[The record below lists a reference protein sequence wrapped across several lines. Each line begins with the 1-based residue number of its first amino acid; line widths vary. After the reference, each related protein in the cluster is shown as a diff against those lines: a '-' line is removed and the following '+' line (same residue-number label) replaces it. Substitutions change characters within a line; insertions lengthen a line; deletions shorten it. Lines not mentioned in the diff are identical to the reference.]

1 MTLPSQ
7 TQEEP
12 IVVPPELAEV
22 CLNAF
27 FQATPLLVYFKDREG
42 RFIAVTRS
50 KAARH
55 GLEPAGMIGRTDSD
69 FFTEDHVQWA
79 RVDEESVMETGQ
91 PIIGKLETVGWLDG
105 SRTWSQSTRL
115 ALRSAEGEIIGSIG
129 ITYDVTEQQ
138 KLALDL
144 EKTRRDLMDAS
155 RLAGMAEVATGVLH
169 NVGNV
174 LTSLNV
180 SASVIATALR
190 YSKADSLG
198 KLAELLKQHEADIG
212 AFVSEDPKGRRV
224 PEFIESLASHM
235 REQRERLLNE
245 ITGLQQNIDHIKE
258 IITMQQS
265 YATTMGVVEAL
276 DPVALTEDSLRMNA
290 GALIRHSVSVLR
302 EFHPTPKI
310 RAEKAKVLQILVNL
324 IRNAKYALDDG
335 GAADKIMT
343 VRVRPGEPG
352 RVSITVADNG
362 IGISPENMPRI
373 FQHGF
378 TTRTTGHGFG
388 LHSARRAAAEMEG
401 TLTVHSAGLGAGA
414 SFTLDLPADSGDSPS
429 PQREEPGK

>member
-1 MTLPSQ
+1 MNPDAN
-7 TQEEP
+7 EEP
-12 IVVPPELAEV
+12 LSIPPELAEV
-22 CLNAF
+22 CFNAF
-27 FQATPLLVYFKDREG
+27 VESTPLLVYFKDREG
-42 RFIAVTRS
+42 RFIALTRA

-55 GLEPAGMIGRTDSD
+55 DREPDAMVGRSDAD
-69 FFTEDHVQWA
+69 FFSAEHVQWA
-79 RVDEESVMETGQ
+79 RVDEESVMATGE
-91 PIIGKLETVGWLDG
+91 PTLSRIEKVEWLDG
-105 SRTWSQSTRL
+105 AVSWSQTTRL
-115 ALRSAEGEIIGSIG
+115 PLRDDKGDTFGTIG
-129 ITYDVTEQQ
+129 ITYDITEQQ
-138 KLALDL
+138 RLALDL

-190 YSKADSLG
+190 YSKADSLA
-198 KLAELLKQHEADIG
+198 KLAALVGEHEADIG
-212 AFVSEDPKGRRV
+212 AFITQDPKGRRV
-224 PEFIESLASHM
+224 PEFIDSLSHHM
-235 REQRERLLNE
+235 LEQRDRLLNE

-276 DPVALTEDSLRMNA
+276 DPVALVEDSLRMNA

-302 EFHPTPKI
+302 EFHPVPRM

-335 GAADKIMT
+335 GAADKVMI
-343 VRVRPGEPG
+343 VRVAPGAPG
-352 RVSITVADNG
+352 RIAITIADNG
-362 IGISPENMPRI
+362 IGIAPENMSRI

-378 TTRTTGHGFG
+378 TTRATGHGFG
-388 LHSARRAAAEMEG
+388 LHSAKRAAAEMDG
-401 TLTVHSAGLGAGA
+401 TLSVHSAGLGAGA
-414 SFTLDLPADSGDSPS
+414 SFTLDLPTAKDEPVG
-429 PQREEPGK
+429 QRPGPAE